1 MNSALSDSPNTKT
14 VLLYQGYFGRVPLPI
29 RDYIT
34 DTKLVIDSS
43 IRILHCMVDMST
55 ERFELY

>member
-1 MNSALSDSPNTKT
+1 MLDSPNIKT
-14 VLLYQGYFGRVPLPI
+14 LLLFQGHFGRLPLPI

-43 IRILHCMVDMST
+43 IRILHCLVDMSA
-55 ERFELY
+55 EKGELYQTI